1 MTDMSGGWFRRS
13 MPRGLFG
20 RSLMIIVM
28 PVVLLQAVVTYLLF
42 DRQWEAVTTRISRG
56 VAAQIALF
64 VQSYDTLG
72 PDRFAGEVRRL
83 GETSFGLVPTLKPG
97 EKIPETE
104 SPAYEV
110 LKQVFVRELATRTGR
125 PVWID
130 SDSLDDQVDIRVQ
143 LDGAVMQVMAERKRV
158 MSTNTHVWVLWMIG
172 TSLILMSVAV
182 LFLRNQIRPIERLA
196 DAAEAFGKGR
206 DVPDFRPSGATEVR
220 RASLAFLDMRE
231 RISRF
236 VQQRT
241 DMLAGVSHDLR
252 TPLTRMKLELAM
264 MKAGPSTEALKG
276 DLEEMERML
285 EEYLAFARGQAGE
298 GASDT
303 DVAQLVRDI
312 VVSAQRKVEK
322 TPEKKVDLEVPSQL
336 VVELRPNAMRRCVM
350 NLVDNALRHGS
361 HAQVS
366 ASQHDDMVEIAV
378 DDDGPGIPADRR
390 EEAFRPF
397 HRLDTGRTLATG
409 GVGLGL
415 AIARD
420 IARGHG
426 GDILLGDSKLGGLRA
441 VVRLP
446 V

>member
-1 MTDMSGGWFRRS
+1 

-20 RSLMIIVM
+20 RSLLIIVM
-28 PVVLLQAVVTYLLF
+28 PVVMLQAVVTYLLF

-56 VAAQIALF
+56 VAAQIVLF
-64 VQSYDTLG
+64 VQSYEALG
-72 PDRFAGEVRRL
+72 PDRFAGEVVRL
-83 GETSFGLVPTLKPG
+83 RETSFGLVPVIKPG
-97 EKIPETE
+97 DKIPETE
-104 SPAYEV
+104 SPAFEV
-110 LKQVFVRELATRTGR
+110 LRQVFVRELSTRIGR

-130 SDSLDDQVDIRVQ
+130 SDSFEDQVDIRIQ
-143 LDGAVMQVMAERKRV
+143 LDNAVMLVMAERKRV

-172 TSLILMSVAV
+172 TSLILLSVAV

-220 RASLAFLDMRE
+220 RAAFAFLDMRE

-264 MKAGPSTEALKG
+264 MKDDASIQALKG
-276 DLEEMERML
+276 DLEEMEHML

-298 GASDT
+298 GAAET
-303 DVAQLVRDI
+303 DLGQLLRDV
-312 VVSAQRKVEK
+312 VVSAQRKADAK
-322 TPEKKVDLEVPSQL
+322 APEKKVALSVKDDL
-336 VVELRPNAMRRCVM
+336 VVEVRPNAMRRCVT
-350 NLVDNALRHGS
+350 NLLENALRHGTRS
-361 HAQVS
+361 EVS
-366 ASQHDDMVEIAV
+366 AAMAGTMVEIAV
-378 DDDGPGIPADRR
+378 DDDGPGIPPEQR

-397 HRLDTGRTLATG
+397 HRLDSGRSLASG

-426 GDILLGDSKLGGLRA
+426 GDIVLGESRLGGLRA
-441 VVRLP
+441 VVKLP

>member
-1 MTDMSGGWFRRS
+1 

-20 RSLMIIVM
+20 RSLVIIVM
-28 PVVLLQAVVTYLLF
+28 PVVVMQAVVTYLLF

-64 VQSYDTLG
+64 VQSYETLG
-72 PDRFAGEVRRL
+72 PEKFAAESVRLR
-83 GETSFGLVPTLKPG
+83 ESTFGLATVVTPG
-97 EKIPETE
+97 EKFPDTE
-104 SPAYEV
+104 SPTYEV
-110 LKQVFVRELATRTGR
+110 LKQVFVRQLATSIRR
-125 PVWID
+125 PVWVD
-130 SDSLDDQVDIRVQ
+130 SESLEDQVDIRIQ
-143 LDGAVMQVMAERKRV
+143 LDGAVMHVMADRKRV
-158 MSTNTHVWVLWMIG
+158 MSTNTHVWVLWSMG
-172 TSLILMSVAV
+172 TALILLSVAI

-196 DAAEAFGKGR
+196 DVAEAFGKGR
-206 DVPDFRPSGATEVR
+206 DVPDFRPAGATEVR
-220 RASLAFLDMRE
+220 RAGLAFLDMKE

-264 MKAGPSTEALKG
+264 MKEDPSVQALKD
-276 DLEEMERML
+276 DLEEMGHML
-285 EEYLAFARGQAGE
+285 DEYLAFARGQAGE
-298 GASDT
+298 GAADT
-303 DVAQLVRDI
+303 DIGQLLRDVAS
-312 VVSAQRKVEK
+312 SAQRKVGAK
-322 TPEKKVDLEVPSQL
+322 APNKKVDVSVGGDLVLEV
-336 VVELRPNAMRRCVM
+336 RPNAMRRCVT
-350 NLVDNALRHGS
+350 NLVENALRYGNR
-361 HAQVS
+361 ATVS
-366 ASQHDDMVEIAV
+366 AAQLDDVVEIAV
-378 DDDGPGIPADRR
+378 DDDGPGIPPDRR

-397 HRLDTGRTLATG
+397 HRLDSGRTLVQGG

-426 GDILLGDSKLGGLRA
+426 GDITLGESKLGGLRA

>member
-1 MTDMSGGWFRRS
+1 
-13 MPRGLFG
+13 MPKGLFG

-64 VQSYDTLG
+64 VQSYETLG
-72 PDRFAGEVRRL
+72 PEKFATETARL
-83 GETSFGLVPTLKPG
+83 KDTTFGLAPVVHPG
-97 EKIPETE
+97 EKFPDTE
-104 SPAYEV
+104 SPTYEV
-110 LKQVFVRELATRTGR
+110 LKQIFVRQLAASIRR
-125 PVWID
+125 PVWVD
-130 SDSLDDQVDIRVQ
+130 SESFDDQVDIRIQ
-143 LDGAVMQVMAERKRV
+143 LDGAVMHVMADRKRV
-158 MSTNTHVWVLWMIG
+158 MSTNTHVWVLWSMG
-172 TSLILMSVAV
+172 TALILLTVAV

-196 DAAEAFGKGR
+196 DVAEAFGKGR
-206 DVPDFRPSGATEVR
+206 DVPDFRPAGATEVR
-220 RASLAFLDMRE
+220 RAGLAFLDMKE

-264 MKAGPSTEALKG
+264 MKDDASAQALKG
-276 DLEEMERML
+276 DLEEMEHML

-303 DVAQLVRDI
+303 DIGQLVRE
-312 VVSAQRKVEK
+312 VAASAQRKVGAK
-322 TPEKKVDLEVPSQL
+322 TPNKVVDIDVGGGLVLEI
-336 VVELRPNAMRRCVM
+336 RPNAMRRCVT
-350 NLVDNALRHGS
+350 NLVENALRYGS
-361 HAQVS
+361 RARVS
-366 ASQHDDMVEIAV
+366 AAQIDNVVEIAV
-378 DDDGPGIPADRR
+378 DDDGPGIPPDRR

-397 HRLDTGRTLATG
+397 HRLDAGRTLAQG
-409 GVGLGL
+409 AGVGLGL

-426 GDILLGDSKLGGLRA
+426 GDILLGESKLGGLRA

>member
-1 MTDMSGGWFRRS
+1 MSRGWFRRS

-20 RSLMIIVM
+20 RSLVIIVM
-28 PVVLLQAVVTYLLF
+28 PVVVLQAVVTYLLF
-42 DRQWEAVTTRISRG
+42 DRQWDAVTTRISRG

-64 VQSYDTLG
+64 VQSYETLG
-72 PDRFAGEVRRL
+72 PEKFVGEAARL
-83 GETSFGLVPTLKPG
+83 KEMSFGLVPVIKPG
-97 EKIPETE
+97 EKIPDTE
-104 SPAYEV
+104 SPAFEV
-110 LKQVFVRELATRTGR
+110 LKQVFVRELQTRTGR
-125 PVWID
+125 PVWLD
-130 SDSLDDQVDIRVQ
+130 SESLDDEVDIRVQ
-143 LDGAVMQVMAERKRV
+143 LDGAVMQIMAERKRV
-158 MSTNTHVWVLWMIG
+158 MSTNTHVWVLWSMG
-172 TSLILMSVAV
+172 TALILLSVAV

-196 DAAEAFGKGR
+196 DVAEAFGKGR
-206 DVPDFRPSGATEVR
+206 DVPDFRPAGATEVR
-220 RASLAFLDMRE
+220 RAGLAFLDMKE

-264 MKAGPSTEALKG
+264 MKDPSAEALKG
-276 DLEEMERML
+276 DLEEMEHML

-303 DVAQLVRDI
+303 DIGQLVRD
-312 VVSAQRKVEK
+312 VAASAQRKIAVK
-322 TPEKKVDLEVPSQL
+322 TPDKKVDVTVGGDLVLEI
-336 VVELRPNAMRRCVM
+336 RPNAMRRCVT
-350 NLVDNALRHGS
+350 NLVENALRYGS
-361 HAQVS
+361 RATVS
-366 ASQHDDMVEIAV
+366 ADQQNDVIEIAV
-378 DDDGPGIPADRR
+378 DDDGPGIPPDRR

-397 HRLDTGRTLATG
+397 HRLDSGRTLAGGG

-426 GDILLGDSKLGGLRA
+426 GDITLSESKLGGLRA

>member
-1 MTDMSGGWFRRS
+1 MSRGWFRRS

-20 RSLMIIVM
+20 RSLIIIVM

-64 VQSYDTLG
+64 VQSYETLG
-72 PDRFAGEVRRL
+72 PDRFAGEVVRL
-83 GETSFGLVPTLKPG
+83 QETTFGLLPVVKQG
-97 EKIPETE
+97 EKLPEIE

-110 LKQVFVRELATRTGR
+110 LKQVFVRELSTRIGR

-130 SDSLDDQVDIRVQ
+130 SESLEDLVDIRIQ

-158 MSTNTHVWVLWMIG
+158 MSTNTHVWVLWMMG
-172 TSLILMSVAV
+172 TALVLLSVAI

-220 RASLAFLDMRE
+220 RAALAFLDMRE

-264 MKAGPSTEALKG
+264 MKDSGSMQALKG
-276 DLEEMERML
+276 DVEEMERML

-298 GASDT
+298 GASET
-303 DVAQLVRDI
+303 DLGQLLKDVVA
-312 VVSAQRKVEK
+312 SAKRKSDEKAPKPVELSVK
-322 TPEKKVDLEVPSQL
+322 DDLI
-336 VVELRPNAMRRCVM
+336 VELRPNAMRRCVT
-350 NLVDNALRHGS
+350 NLLENALRHGTRS
-361 HAQVS
+361 EVS
-366 ASQHDDMVEIAV
+366 AAMNGSTIEIAV
-378 DDDGPGIPADRR
+378 DDDGPGIPPEQR

-397 HRLDTGRTLATG
+397 HRLDSGRTLSSG

-426 GDILLGDSKLGGLRA
+426 GDILLGESKLGGLRA

>member
-1 MTDMSGGWFRRS
+1 MSRGWFRRWT
-13 MPRGLFG
+13 PRGLFG
-20 RSLMIIVM
+20 RSLVIIVM
-28 PVVLLQAVVTYLLF
+28 PVVVLQAVVTYLLF
-42 DRQWEAVTTRISRG
+42 DRQWDAVTTRISRG

-64 VQSYDTLG
+64 VQSYETLG
-72 PDRFAGEVRRL
+72 PEKFAAEAARL
-83 GETSFGLVPTLKPG
+83 KETSFGLVPVIKPG
-97 EKIPETE
+97 EKIPDSE

-110 LKQVFVRELATRTGR
+110 LRQVFGRELATRTGR

-130 SDSLDDQVDIRVQ
+130 SYSLEDEVDIRIQ
-143 LDGAVMQVMAERKRV
+143 LDGAVMQVLAERKRV
-158 MSTNTHVWVLWMIG
+158 MSTNTHVWVLWSMG
-172 TSLILMSVAV
+172 TALILLSVAV

-206 DVPDFRPSGATEVR
+206 DVPDFRPAGATEVR
-220 RASLAFLDMRE
+220 RAGLAFLDMRE

-264 MKAGPSTEALKG
+264 MKDDASVQALKD
-276 DLEEMERML
+276 DLEEMGHML

-298 GASDT
+298 GAADT
-303 DVAQLVRDI
+303 DIGQLLRDVAT
-312 VVSAQRKVEK
+312 SAQRKAAAK
-322 TPEKKVDLEVPSQL
+322 TPDKKVDVTVGGDLVLEI
-336 VVELRPNAMRRCVM
+336 RPNAMRRCVT
-350 NLVDNALRHGS
+350 NLVENALRYGTR
-361 HAQVS
+361 AAVS
-366 ASQHDDMVEIAV
+366 ASQHDDVVEIAV
-378 DDDGPGIPADRR
+378 DDDGPGIPPDRR

-397 HRLDTGRTLATG
+397 HRLDTGRTLAQGG

-426 GDILLGDSKLGGLRA
+426 GDISLGESKLGGLRA

>member
-1 MTDMSGGWFRRS
+1 MFSRGWFRRS

-20 RSLMIIVM
+20 RSLIIIVM
-28 PVVLLQAVVTYLLF
+28 PVVVLQAVVTYLLF

-64 VQSYDTLG
+64 VQSYETLG
-72 PDRFAGEVRRL
+72 PDRFAGEVVRL
-83 GETSFGLVPTLKPG
+83 QETTFGLVPVVKQG
-97 EKIPETE
+97 EKLPETE
-104 SPAYEV
+104 SPAFEV
-110 LKQVFVRELATRTGR
+110 LKQVFVRELSTRIGR
-125 PVWID
+125 PVWVD
-130 SDSLDDQVDIRVQ
+130 SDSLEDLVDIRIQ

-158 MSTNTHVWVLWMIG
+158 MSTNTHVWVLWMMG
-172 TSLILMSVAV
+172 TALVLLSVAI
-182 LFLRNQIRPIERLA
+182 LFLRNQIRPIVRLA

-220 RASLAFLDMRE
+220 RASLAFIDMRE

-264 MKAGPSTEALKG
+264 MKDSGSIQALKG
-276 DLEEMERML
+276 DVEEMERML

-298 GASDT
+298 SASET
-303 DVAQLVRDI
+303 DLGQLLKDVVA
-312 VVSAQRKVEK
+312 SAKRKSDAKAAKPVELSVK
-322 TPEKKVDLEVPSQL
+322 DDLI
-336 VVELRPNAMRRCVM
+336 VELRPNAMRRCVT
-350 NLVDNALRHGS
+350 NLLENALRHGTRS
-361 HAQVS
+361 EVS
-366 ASQHDDMVEIAV
+366 AAMNGSTIEIAV
-378 DDDGPGIPADRR
+378 DDDGPGIPPEQR

-397 HRLDTGRTLATG
+397 HRLDSGRTLSSG

-426 GDILLGDSKLGGLRA
+426 GDIILGDSAMGGLRA

>member
-1 MTDMSGGWFRRS
+1 

-28 PVVLLQAVVTYLLF
+28 PVVVLQAVVTYMLF
-42 DRQWEAVTTRISRG
+42 DRQWETVTTRISRG

-64 VQSYDTLG
+64 VQSYETLG
-72 PDRFAGEVRRL
+72 SERFIEEAPKL
-83 GETSFGLVPTLKPG
+83 GETSFGLKPVLKRG
-97 EKIPETE
+97 ERIPDSE
-104 SPAYEV
+104 SPAYDV
-110 LKQVFVRELATRTGR
+110 LKQVFVRELSARVGR

-130 SDSLDDQVDIRVQ
+130 SETFDDVVDIRVQ
-143 LDGAVMQVMAERKRV
+143 LDGGVLQVTAERKRV
-158 MSTNTHVWVLWMIG
+158 MSTNTHVWVLWMMG
-172 TSLILMSVAV
+172 TAMILLSVAI

-196 DAAEAFGKGR
+196 DAAEALGKGR

-231 RISRF
+231 RILRF

-264 MKAGPSTEALKG
+264 MGGSDDIKALKS
-276 DLEEMERML
+276 DVEEMERML
-285 EEYLAFARGQAGE
+285 DEYLAFARGQAGE

-303 DVAQLVRDI
+303 DVGQLVRD
-312 VVSAQRKVEK
+312 VATSAQRKADAKEPRKAIDVN
-322 TPEKKVDLEVPSQL
+322 VSGDLIIEV
-336 VVELRPNAMRRCVM
+336 RPNALRRCVM
-350 NLVDNALRHGS
+350 NLVENAMRHGT
-361 HAQVS
+361 HAQLS

-378 DDDGPGIPADRR
+378 DDDGPGIPAEQR

-397 HRLDTGRTLATG
+397 HRLDTGRTLAKG

-426 GDILLGDSKLGGLRA
+426 GDITLGKSTLGGLRA

>member
-1 MTDMSGGWFRRS
+1 MNRGWFRRY

-20 RSLMIIVM
+20 RSLVIIVM
-28 PVVLLQAVVTYLLF
+28 PVVVLQAVVTYLLF
-42 DRQWEAVTTRISRG
+42 DRQWDAVTTRISRG

-64 VQSYDTLG
+64 VQSYETLG
-72 PDRFAGEVRRL
+72 PEKFAGEATRL
-83 GETSFGLVPTLKPG
+83 RETSFGLVPVIKHG
-97 EKIPETE
+97 EKIPDSE
-104 SPAYEV
+104 SPAFDV
-110 LKQVFVRELATRTGR
+110 LKQVFVRELASRTGR

-130 SDSLDDQVDIRVQ
+130 SESIDDEVDIRVQ
-143 LDGAVMQVMAERKRV
+143 LDGAVMQIMAERKRV
-158 MSTNTHVWVLWMIG
+158 MSTNTHVWVLWSMG
-172 TSLILMSVAV
+172 TALILLSVAI

-196 DAAEAFGKGR
+196 DVSEAFGKGR
-206 DVPDFRPSGATEVR
+206 DVPDFRPAGATEVR
-220 RASLAFLDMRE
+220 RAGLAFLDMKE

-264 MKAGPSTEALKG
+264 MKEDPSVQALKD
-276 DLEEMERML
+276 DLEEMGHML
-285 EEYLAFARGQAGE
+285 DEYLAFARGQAGE

-303 DVAQLVRDI
+303 DIGQLLRDVAS
-312 VVSAQRKVEK
+312 SAQRKVGAK
-322 TPEKKVDLEVPSQL
+322 TPNKKVDVSVGGDLVLEV
-336 VVELRPNAMRRCVM
+336 RPNAMRRCVT
-350 NLVDNALRHGS
+350 NLVENALRYGNR
-361 HAQVS
+361 AAVS
-366 ASQHDDMVEIAV
+366 AAQLDDVVEIAV
-378 DDDGPGIPADRR
+378 EDDGPGIPPDRR

-397 HRLDTGRTLATG
+397 HRLDSGRTLVQGG

-426 GDILLGDSKLGGLRA
+426 GDITLGESKLGGLRA

>member
-1 MTDMSGGWFRRS
+1 MFSRGWFRRS

-20 RSLMIIVM
+20 RSLIIIVM
-28 PVVLLQAVVTYLLF
+28 PVVVLQAVVTYLLF

-64 VQSYDTLG
+64 VQSYETLG
-72 PDRFAGEVRRL
+72 PDRFAGEVVRL
-83 GETSFGLVPTLKPG
+83 QETTFGLVPVVKQG
-97 EKIPETE
+97 EKLPETE
-104 SPAYEV
+104 SPAFEV
-110 LKQVFVRELATRTGR
+110 LKQVFVRELSTRIGR
-125 PVWID
+125 PVWVD
-130 SDSLDDQVDIRVQ
+130 SDSLEDLVDIRIQ

-158 MSTNTHVWVLWMIG
+158 MSTNTHVWVLWMMG
-172 TSLILMSVAV
+172 TALVLLSVAI
-182 LFLRNQIRPIERLA
+182 LFLRNQIRPIVRLA

-220 RASLAFLDMRE
+220 RASLAFIDMRE

-264 MKAGPSTEALKG
+264 MKDSGSIQALKG
-276 DLEEMERML
+276 DVEEMERML
-285 EEYLAFARGQAGE
+285 EEYRAFARGQAGE
-298 GASDT
+298 SASET
-303 DVAQLVRDI
+303 DLGQLLKDVVA
-312 VVSAQRKVEK
+312 SAKRKSDAKAAKPVELSVK
-322 TPEKKVDLEVPSQL
+322 DDLI
-336 VVELRPNAMRRCVM
+336 VELRPNAMRRCVT
-350 NLVDNALRHGS
+350 NLLENALRHGTRS
-361 HAQVS
+361 EVS
-366 ASQHDDMVEIAV
+366 AAMNGSTIEIAV
-378 DDDGPGIPADRR
+378 DDDGPGIPPEQR

-397 HRLDTGRTLATG
+397 HRLDSGRTLSSG

-426 GDILLGDSKLGGLRA
+426 GDISLGESKLGGLRA

>member
-1 MTDMSGGWFRRS
+1 MFSRGWFRRS
-13 MPRGLFG
+13 MPKGLFG
-20 RSLMIIVM
+20 RSLIIIVM
-28 PVVLLQAVVTYLLF
+28 PVVVLQAVVTYLLF
-42 DRQWEAVTTRISRG
+42 DRQWETVTTRISRG

-64 VQSYDTLG
+64 VQSYETLG
-72 PDRFAGEVRRL
+72 PEQFIAKAPKL
-83 GETSFGLVPTLKPG
+83 GETSFGLKPSLKLG
-97 EKIPETE
+97 ERIPATE
-104 SPAYEV
+104 SPTYRL
-110 LKQVFVRELATRTGR
+110 LKQVFVNELGSSIGR

-130 SDSLDDQVDIRVQ
+130 SESLEDKVDIRIQ
-143 LDGAVMQVMAERKRV
+143 LDGAVLQVMAERKRV

-172 TSLILMSVAV
+172 TSLILLSVAII
-182 LFLRNQIRPIERLA
+182 FLRNQIRPIERLA

-206 DVPDFRPSGATEVR
+206 DAPDFRPSGATEVR
-220 RASLAFLDMRE
+220 RASLAFIDMRE

-264 MKAGPSTEALKG
+264 MKDSAAMQALKG
-276 DLEEMERML
+276 DVEEMERML

-298 GASDT
+298 GAADT
-303 DVAQLVRDI
+303 DLGQLLRD
-312 VVSAQRKVEK
+312 VVGSVQRKANGKSSEK
-322 TPEKKVDLEVPSQL
+322 QVDLSVKGEMIIEV
-336 VVELRPNAMRRCVM
+336 RPNALRRCVM
-350 NLVDNALRHGS
+350 NLVENALRYGTHS
-361 HAQVS
+361 QVS
-366 ASQHDDMVEIAV
+366 AGQNGDMVEIAV
-378 DDDGPGIPADRR
+378 DDDGPGIPEERR

-397 HRLDTGRTLATG
+397 HRLDSGRTLASG

-426 GDILLGDSKLGGLRA
+426 GDIILGDSSMGGLRA

>member
-1 MTDMSGGWFRRS
+1 MLRGWFRRS

-20 RSLMIIVM
+20 RSLLIIVVPM
-28 PVVLLQAVVTYLLF
+28 VVLQAFVTYLLF
-42 DRQWEAVTTRISRG
+42 DRQWETVTTRISRG

-64 VQSYDTLG
+64 VQSYETMG
-72 PDRFAGEVRRL
+72 PEKFIEEAPKL
-83 GETSFGLVPTLKPG
+83 GETSFGLHPVLKRG
-97 EKIPETE
+97 ERIPDTE
-104 SPAYEV
+104 SPAFNV
-110 LKQVFVRELATRTGR
+110 LKQVFVRELSSRIGR

-130 SDSLDDQVDIRVQ
+130 STSLDDEVDIRIQ
-143 LDGAVMQVMAERKRV
+143 LDGGVLQVMAERKRV

-172 TSLILMSVAV
+172 TALILLSVAI

-196 DAAEAFGKGR
+196 DAAEALGKGR

-220 RASLAFLDMRE
+220 RAALAFLDMRE
-231 RISRF
+231 RILRF

-264 MKAGPSTEALKG
+264 MGNSDDIKALKS
-276 DLEEMERML
+276 DVEEMERML

-298 GASDT
+298 GAVNTDIGQLLT
-303 DVAQLVRDI
+303 DVAA
-312 VVSAQRKVEK
+312 SAQRKADAKEPRRVID
-322 TPEKKVDLEVPSQL
+322 VDVNGDLVLEV
-336 VVELRPNAMRRCVM
+336 RPNALRRCVM
-350 NLVDNALRHGS
+350 NLVENAMRHGT

-366 ASQHDDMVEIAV
+366 ASRHDDIVEIAV
-378 DDDGPGIPADRR
+378 DDDGPGIRAEQR

-397 HRLDTGRTLATG
+397 HRLDTGRTLSTG

-426 GDILLGDSKLGGLRA
+426 GDIILSDSKLGGLRA
-441 VVRLP
+441 AVRLP

>member
-1 MTDMSGGWFRRS
+1 MFSRGWFRRS

-20 RSLMIIVM
+20 RSLIIIVM
-28 PVVLLQAVVTYLLF
+28 PVVVLQAVVTYLLF

-64 VQSYDTLG
+64 VQSYETLG
-72 PDRFAGEVRRL
+72 PDRFAGEVVRL
-83 GETSFGLVPTLKPG
+83 QETTFGLVPVVKQG
-97 EKIPETE
+97 EKLPETE
-104 SPAYEV
+104 SPAFEV
-110 LKQVFVRELATRTGR
+110 LKQVFVRELSTRIGR
-125 PVWID
+125 PVWVD
-130 SDSLDDQVDIRVQ
+130 SDSLEDLVDIRIQ

-158 MSTNTHVWVLWMIG
+158 MSTNTHVWVLWMMG
-172 TSLILMSVAV
+172 TALVLLSVAI
-182 LFLRNQIRPIERLA
+182 LFLRNQIRPIVRLA

-220 RASLAFLDMRE
+220 RASLAFIDMRE

-264 MKAGPSTEALKG
+264 MKDSGSIQALKG
-276 DLEEMERML
+276 DVEEMERML

-298 GASDT
+298 SASET
-303 DVAQLVRDI
+303 DLGQLLKDVVA
-312 VVSAQRKVEK
+312 SAKRKSDAKAAKPVELSVK
-322 TPEKKVDLEVPSQL
+322 DDLI
-336 VVELRPNAMRRCVM
+336 VELRPNAMRRCVT
-350 NLVDNALRHGS
+350 NLLENALRHGTRS
-361 HAQVS
+361 EVS
-366 ASQHDDMVEIAV
+366 AAMNGSTIEIAV
-378 DDDGPGIPADRR
+378 DDDGPGIPPEQR

-397 HRLDTGRTLATG
+397 HRLDSGRTLSSG

-426 GDILLGDSKLGGLRA
+426 GDISLGESKLGGLRA

>member
-1 MTDMSGGWFRRS
+1 MSGGWFKRS
-13 MPRGLFG
+13 LPRGLFG
-20 RSLMIIVM
+20 RSLLIIVM
-28 PVVLLQAVVTYLLF
+28 PVVLVQAVVTYLLF
-42 DRQWEAVTTRISRG
+42 DRQWDAVTARISRAA
-56 VAAQIALF
+56 AAQIVLF
-64 VQSYDTLG
+64 VQSYETLG
-72 PDRFAGEVRRL
+72 PDKFEIESVKLR
-83 GETSFGLVPTLKPG
+83 ETSFGLVPVVKQG

-104 SPAYEV
+104 PPAYDV
-110 LKQVFVRELATRTGR
+110 LKRIFGRELSARINR

-130 SDSLDDQVDIRVQ
+130 SYTRPDQVDIRIQ
-143 LDGAVMQVMAERKRV
+143 LDGAVMHIMAESKRV

-172 TSLILMSVAV
+172 TSLVFLSVAI

-220 RASLAFLDMRE
+220 RAALAFLDMRE

-241 DMLAGVSHDLR
+241 EMLAGVSHDLR

-264 MKAGPSTEALKG
+264 MKDDASIQALKG
-276 DLEEMERML
+276 DLEEMEHML

-298 GASDT
+298 GAVEADIT
-303 DVAQLVRDI
+303 QLLNEIAVN
-312 VVSAQRKVEK
+312 AQRKADAKDPAKKLTLKV
-322 TPEKKVDLEVPSQL
+322 PESLTLEV
-336 VVELRPNAMRRCVM
+336 RPNAIRRCVM
-350 NLVDNALRHGS
+350 NLVENAMRHGTRAELS
-361 HAQVS
+361 AVEHA
-366 ASQHDDMVEIAV
+366 DLVEISV
-378 DDDGPGIPADRR
+378 DDDGPGIPAERR

-397 HRLDTGRTLATG
+397 HRLDSGRSLVTG
-409 GVGLGL
+409 GAGLGL

-426 GDILLGDSKLGGLRA
+426 GDIVLESSSLGGLRA
-441 VVRLP
+441 VLKLP

>member
-1 MTDMSGGWFRRS
+1 MSRGWFRRS

-28 PVVLLQAVVTYLLF
+28 PVVVLQAVVTYMLF
-42 DRQWEAVTTRISRG
+42 DRQWETVTTRISRG

-64 VQSYDTLG
+64 VQSYETLG
-72 PDRFAGEVRRL
+72 SQRFIEEAPKL
-83 GETSFGLVPTLKPG
+83 GETSFGLKPVLKRG
-97 EKIPETE
+97 ERIPDSE
-104 SPAYEV
+104 SPAYDV
-110 LKQVFVRELATRTGR
+110 LKQVFVRELSARVGR

-130 SDSLDDQVDIRVQ
+130 SETFDDIVDIRVQ
-143 LDGAVMQVMAERKRV
+143 LDGGVLQVIAERKRV
-158 MSTNTHVWVLWMIG
+158 MSTNTHVWVLWMMG
-172 TSLILMSVAV
+172 TAMILLSVAI

-196 DAAEAFGKGR
+196 DAAEALGKGR

-231 RISRF
+231 RILRF

-264 MKAGPSTEALKG
+264 MGGSDDIKALKG
-276 DLEEMERML
+276 DVEEMERML
-285 EEYLAFARGQAGE
+285 DEYLAFARGQTGE

-303 DVAQLVRDI
+303 DIGQLVRD
-312 VVSAQRKVEK
+312 VAASAQRKADAKEPRKAIEVN
-322 TPEKKVDLEVPSQL
+322 VSGDLIIEV
-336 VVELRPNAMRRCVM
+336 RPNAVRRCVM
-350 NLVDNALRHGS
+350 NLVENAMRHGS
-361 HAQVS
+361 HAQLS
-366 ASQHDDMVEIAV
+366 AHQHGDTVEIAV
-378 DDDGPGIPADRR
+378 DDDGPGIPADQR

-397 HRLDTGRTLATG
+397 HRLDTGRTLAKG

-426 GDILLGDSKLGGLRA
+426 GDITLDKSPLGGLRA